1 MGGLKDYIG
10 ENSVDSIESKIRKV
24 KEELDFEPAAINQ
37 LHFAIYLFQESVN
50 EVLRLHSIKPHW
62 MFALDNLV
70 RTAVQAAI
78 TVLSPELG
86 ANLAGQE
93 HRNTDIQTTDGVDLI
108 EKSSSDISS
117 TVNSIKSNKT
127 VDSLYQI
134 RIKRNYREQLDSLR
148 NENTR

>member
-1 MGGLKDYIG
+1 MDQNP
-10 ENSVDSIESKIRKV
+10 EAVASAIRKI
-24 KEELDFEPAAINQ
+24 KEELDFDAAAINQ

-70 RTAVQAAI
+70 RNAVQAAI

-93 HRNTDIQTTDGVDLI
+93 SRPSNDVGDGDR
-108 EKSSSDISS
+108 SPSDVS
-117 TVNSIKSNKT
+117 TVNSVKSNKT
-127 VDSLYQI
+127 VDSMYQL
-134 RIKRNYREQLDSLR
+134 RFRQSYREQMGVLKT
-148 NENTR
+148 ENMR